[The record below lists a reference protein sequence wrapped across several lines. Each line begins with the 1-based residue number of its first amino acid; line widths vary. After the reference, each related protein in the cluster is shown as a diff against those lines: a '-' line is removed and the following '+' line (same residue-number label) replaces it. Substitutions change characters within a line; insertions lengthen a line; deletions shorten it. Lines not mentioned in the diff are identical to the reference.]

1 MMLACRAVVGPGG
14 FDFIAEFPYPQS
26 ASVDA
31 YPNMPLLHAL
41 VPIYPL
47 VFRTAFSSV
56 FPTVTHIL
64 GMGRRSEI
72 GLPVVQTVAV
82 NMIDEHIVGDF
93 EHFAVHLKLK
103 SFAVS
108 IDDSA
113 DCVEGIAATLDGVPF
128 VSGKVRIIVRV
139 HYRVLPLTQ
148 RHPVERIPVSNQAI
162 QEHGLHEYPNKPE
175 RDGNGNTNATT
186 PQL

>member
-1 MMLACRAVVGPGG
+1 MIFACRPVVGPGG

-26 ASVDA
+26 GSIDA
-31 YPNMPLLHAL
+31 YPNMPLLHTL

-47 VFRTAFSSV
+47 VLRTALSSV

-82 NMIDEHIVGDF
+82 NMIDEHIIGDF
-93 EHFAVHLKLK
+93 EHFAVHHKPK

-108 IDDSA
+108 GDDSA
-113 DCVEGIAATLDGVPF
+113 DCVEGEAAPHGVPF
-128 VSGKVRIIVRV
+128 VSGKVRIIVRI
-139 HYRVLPLTQ
+139 HNRVLPLTQ
-148 RHPVERIPVSNQAI
+148 RHPVERIAVSNPAI
-162 QEHGLHEYPNKPE
+162 PERGLHEYRNEPKRN
-175 RDGNGNTNATT
+175 GNGNANATT

>member
-1 MMLACRAVVGPGG
+1 M
-14 FDFIAEFPYPQS
+14 
-26 ASVDA
+26 
-31 YPNMPLLHAL
+31 
-41 VPIYPL
+41 
-47 VFRTAFSSV
+47 

-82 NMIDEHIVGDF
+82 NMIDKHIIGDF
-93 EHFAVHLKLK
+93 EHFAVHHKPK

-108 IDDSA
+108 VDDSA
-113 DCVEGIAATLDGVPF
+113 DCVEGIAAPLDGVPF
-128 VSGKVRIIVRV
+128 VSGKVRIIVRI

-148 RHPVERIPVSNQAI
+148 RHPVERIAVSNPAI
-162 QEHGLHEYPNKPE
+162 QERGLHEYRNEPK